1 MHIKEEIEEIEE
13 LVNKEK
19 LIKEANLKIVKEFKT
34 LFYRFNNREAT
45 DSEIVDNLQEKM
57 ALPELKTS
65 IEQMRQYTGRA
76 DDAV

>member
-1 MHIKEEIEEIEE
+1 MKEEIEEIEE

-45 DSEIVDNLQEKM
+45 DSEIIDNLQEKM
-57 ALPELKTS
+57 GAPELKTS